1 MTTWRWRLWRADYLR
16 VVRSTFRTVPF
27 YRERWALD
35 GRTDPVVVPG
45 KTGTHGGA
53 VPIAE
58 ALRRAADLVPLA
70 GGDAPIG
77 LELGVLGGPG
87 PCGHWHLDWPRVYT
101 RETGAGL
108 AFTLL
113 RQRSPRL
120 VDIVPAEPIGSR
132 LGRCPRHGTP
142 VVRPCE

>member
-1 MTTWRWRLWRADYLR
+1 LRLWRTDYLR

-45 KTGTHGGA
+45 KTGIHGGA
-53 VPIAE
+53 VPIAD
-58 ALRRAADLVPLA
+58 AIRRAADLVPLA
-70 GGDAPIG
+70 GGDPG
-77 LELGVLGGPG
+77 TVPTLGFLGRPG
-87 PCGHWHLDWPRVYT
+87 SCGRWHLDWLRVYA
-101 RETGAGL
+101 RETEAGL

-120 VDIVPAEPIGSR
+120 VDILAAEPVGFR
-132 LGRCPRHGTP
+132 LGICPRHGTP
-142 VVRPCE
+142 VVDL